1 MDFQP
6 VGCKIDD
13 GLSSLL
19 GKWKIPI
26 LIQLRANPQMRF
38 SDLQRSLPEITK
50 KMLSQTLRELEED
63 DLVDRKVYP
72 TIPPKVEYSLSKHG
86 KELEPTLDTLH
97 VWGLK
102 HLEHLQRLQK
112 NAEKN

>member
-1 MDFQP
+1 MNFQP

-72 TIPPKVEYSLSKHG
+72 TIPPKVEYSLSTHG
-86 KELEPTLDTLH
+86 KELEPTLDALH